1 MTVQTL
7 IQRFSQSTFPWELD
21 FELSNLLKIELEG
34 NLTDEQKSSLNDF
47 KIAFEWET
55 SYRINC
61 EYVIPTYSLCGF
73 YEVDNLNEFISI
85 EEGQEIVSSCNEIN
99 ITIDDIEGGE
109 FTVDNKEV
117 VIHGLRIKQ
126 EFVELLDQKND
137 L

>member
-1 MTVQTL
+1 MTIQTL
-7 IQRFSQSTFPWELD
+7 IQRFSESTFPWELD
-21 FELSNLLKIELEG
+21 FELSILLKGELEG

-47 KIAFEWET
+47 RSAFEWKT

-73 YEVDNLNEFISI
+73 YEVDDLNEFISI
-85 EEGQEIVSSCNEIN
+85 EEGQEIISSCNEIN

-109 FTVDNKEV
+109 VTVDNKEV
-117 VIHGLRIKQ
+117 IIHGLRIKE
-126 EFVELLDQKND
+126 EFVGLLDQKED